1 MRNPTEPS
9 FMQKTIQQIEINE
22 LSSVWYK
29 KFTVLILRKFQQR
42 PENGAETDND
52 DDRSEFR

>member
-1 MRNPTEPS
+1 
-9 FMQKTIQQIEINE
+9 MQKTIQQIEINE

-42 PENGAETDND
+42 PENGAETDID